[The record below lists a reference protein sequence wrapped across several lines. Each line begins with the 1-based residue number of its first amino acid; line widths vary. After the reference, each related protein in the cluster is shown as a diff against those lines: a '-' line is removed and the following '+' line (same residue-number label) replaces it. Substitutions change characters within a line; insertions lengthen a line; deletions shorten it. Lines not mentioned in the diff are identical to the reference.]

1 MKSLLRKK
9 PLTTESPRQLE
20 RTLTALDLT
29 FLGIGAVIGTGIFVL
44 TGIVAAKHSGPGIML
59 SFLIAAFTCACV
71 AFCYAEFA
79 SSIPMSGSVYTY
91 AYMTVGEVVAFIVGW
106 CLMLEY
112 LLAVAAVAVGWSGY
126 LQSLLSGFNVHLPTV
141 IASAPGMGKG
151 GIIDLPA
158 VCILLLITLL
168 LSFGVRESARINNI
182 MVLIKLAVII
192 AFIVAGAKYVKP
204 ENWTPF
210 LPFGYDGIIT
220 GAATVFFAFLGF
232 DAIATAAEETKKP
245 QRDLPIGIIGSLL
258 ICTVLYMIV
267 SFVLT
272 GMVPYTQLDVSDP
285 VAFALH
291 FVGEDTI
298 AGLLAVGAMTGMT
311 TVLLVVMYGQVRV
324 SYAMSRDGL
333 LPKAL
338 SRINQRV
345 KIPLLNTWITGIA
358 AALLAGLLDLH
369 LLANLVNIGTLTAFV
384 FVCCAVLILRK
395 THPNL
400 QRGFRA
406 PFVPILPIVAICC
419 CLYLMINLSATTWK
433 SFAVWLV
440 IGLCVYFFYSRRNS
454 HLLTK
459 ENNSEQKE
467 A

>member
-9 PLTTESPRQLE
+9 ALTTESPKQLQ

-91 AYMTVGEVVAFIVGW
+91 AYMTVGEIVAFIVGW

-126 LQSLLSGFNVHLPTV
+126 LQSLLSGFNIHLPAI
-141 IASAPGMGKG
+141 IASAPGTGKG

-182 MVLIKLAVII
+182 MVLVKLAVII

-258 ICTVLYMIV
+258 ICTALYMIV

-338 SRINQRV
+338 SRVNQRV
-345 KIPLLNTWITGIA
+345 KIPLLNTWITGIV

-369 LLANLVNIGTLTAFV
+369 LLANLVNIGTLTAFI
-384 FVCCAVLILRK
+384 FVSCAVLILRK

-400 QRGFRA
+400 KRGFRT

-459 ENNSEQKE
+459 ENTSEQKE